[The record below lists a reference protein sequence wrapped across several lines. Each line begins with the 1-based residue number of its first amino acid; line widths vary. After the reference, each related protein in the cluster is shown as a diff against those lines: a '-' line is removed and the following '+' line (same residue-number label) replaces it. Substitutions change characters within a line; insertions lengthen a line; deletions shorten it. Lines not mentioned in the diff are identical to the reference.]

1 LMVSLVATLTLF
13 SQTVTDTTTKCF
25 PIPIVKMIV
34 KDLLS
39 GDEAK
44 EQLKLTEFQ
53 LKETEKKVDLKDSII
68 YKMEEKEKNYM
79 QIIFDERSKYGVLE
93 DHTKKVE
100 NNLKIEKL
108 KGRFSRSILGG
119 GAAILVILLILK

>member
-1 LMVSLVATLTLF
+1 MVSLVVTLTLF

-25 PIPIVKMIV
+25 PIPMVKLIM
-34 KDLLS
+34 KDLIS

-44 EQLKLTEFQ
+44 EQLRLTELQ

-68 YKMEEKEKNYM
+68 FKMEEKEKTYM
-79 QIIFDERSKYGVLE
+79 QLIFDERSKYGILE

>member
-1 LMVSLVATLTLF
+1 
-13 SQTVTDTTTKCF
+13 
-25 PIPIVKMIV
+25 MIV

>member
-1 LMVSLVATLTLF
+1 MVSLVATSTLF

-25 PIPIVKMIV
+25 PIPMVKMIV

>member
-1 LMVSLVATLTLF
+1 MVSLVVTSTLF

-25 PIPIVKMIV
+25 PIPMVKLIM
-34 KDLLS
+34 KDLIS

-44 EQLKLTEFQ
+44 EQLKLTELQ

-68 YKMEEKEKNYM
+68 FKMEEKEKNYM
-79 QIIFDERSKYGVLE
+79 QLIFNERSKYGILE

-119 GAAILVILLILK
+119 GVAIAIILLILK

>member
-1 LMVSLVATLTLF
+1 MASLVATLTLF

>member
-1 LMVSLVATLTLF
+1 MVSLVATLTLF

-68 YKMEEKEKNYM
+68 YKMEEKEKNYI

>member
-1 LMVSLVATLTLF
+1 MVSLVVTLTLF

-25 PIPIVKMIV
+25 PIPMVKLIM

-44 EQLKLTEFQ
+44 AQLKLTELQ
-53 LKETEKKVDLKDSII
+53 LQETEKKVDLKDSII

-79 QIIFDERSKYGVLE
+79 QIIFDERSKYGILQ

-100 NNLKIEKL
+100 NNLRIEKL

-119 GAAILVILLILK
+119 GVAILVILLILK

>member
-1 LMVSLVATLTLF
+1 MVKL
-13 SQTVTDTTTKCF
+13 
-25 PIPIVKMIV
+25 IM

-44 EQLKLTEFQ
+44 EQLKLSELQ
-53 LKETEKKVDLKDSII
+53 LKEMENKVNLKDSII
-68 YKMEEKEKNYM
+68 YKMNEKEKTYM
-79 QIIFDERSKYGVLE
+79 QLIFDERSKYNILE

-100 NNLKIEKL
+100 NGLKIEKL

-119 GAAILVILLILK
+119 GVAILILLLILK

>member
-1 LMVSLVATLTLF
+1 MVSLVATLTLF

>member
-1 LMVSLVATLTLF
+1 MVKL
-13 SQTVTDTTTKCF
+13 
-25 PIPIVKMIV
+25 IM
-34 KDLLS
+34 KDLIS

-44 EQLKLTEFQ
+44 EQLKLTELQ

-68 YKMEEKEKNYM
+68 FKMEEKEKNYM
-79 QIIFDERSKYGVLE
+79 QLIFDERSKYGILE

-119 GAAILVILLILK
+119 GIAVAIILLILK